1 MKDWKNINYLK
12 KGNTIQKKAYKAIE
26 ALKILSI
33 LDDYN
38 PILVGTIPIE
48 IDIEG
53 SDLDIIC
60 EVYDFSSFKDLIIHY
75 FGHYNKFSVEDIIS
89 LEHHILVVNFEFMG
103 FDFEIY
109 AASKPSHTQN
119 GYRHML
125 IEHRILRLL
134 GDPFRDEVIKL
145 KKSGLKTE
153 PTFARLLGLVGNPYD
168 ELLNIF
174 ESSDE
179 EIMSM
184 FKGT

>member
-1 MKDWKNINYLK
+1 
-12 KGNTIQKKAYKAIE
+12 
-26 ALKILSI
+26 
-33 LDDYN
+33 
-38 PILVGTIPIE
+38 
-48 IDIEG
+48 
-53 SDLDIIC
+53 
-60 EVYDFSSFKDLIIHY
+60 
-75 FGHYNKFSVEDIIS
+75 
-89 LEHHILVVNFEFMG
+89 
-103 FDFEIY
+103 
-109 AASKPSHTQN
+109 
-119 GYRHML
+119 ML

-134 GDPFRDEVIKL
+134 GDPFQDEVSKL